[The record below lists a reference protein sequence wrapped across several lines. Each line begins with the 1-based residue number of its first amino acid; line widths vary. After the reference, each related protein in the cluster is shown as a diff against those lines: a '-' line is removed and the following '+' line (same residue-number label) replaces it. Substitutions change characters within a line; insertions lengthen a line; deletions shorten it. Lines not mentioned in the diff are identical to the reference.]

1 MDIKM
6 YVDKGSVHTWG
17 QHLGASELCIRRK
30 GWGMEGRWDFGTG
43 VKHPGAGASLIRGQ
57 SHRDQ
62 KYKSAPVDDGHVVHV
77 VGLVWQHTYTTAFEY
92 NCDQETCMT
101 YLRFLIEHTMHTVGC
116 GLLWLV
122 ALPGRGMLFP
132 VILDNIMLLA
142 PFSFQFSH
150 RLLVESPGFTT
161 IRDERAE
168 YNLSCSY
175 MLRLCESKC
184 ARACRILPLPGSVC
198 GQCHMHSY
206 GRRLTQT
213 AYQGIWTKKVVESFT
228 FAVDRP
234 ALFLLFHLKTLFEY
248 TPGHA

>member
-101 YLRFLIEHTMHTVGC
+101 YLRFLIEHTMHTYC
-116 GLLWLV
+116 RLWLV
-122 ALPGRGMLFP
+122 VVGRASWAGDAISCDP
-132 VILDNIMLLA
+132 WQYYAAGSI
-142 PFSFQFSH
+142 QFS
-150 RLLVESPGFTT
+150 VFTSSS
-161 IRDERAE
+161 RRV
-168 YNLSCSY
+168 S
-175 MLRLCESKC
+175 
-184 ARACRILPLPGSVC
+184 RIHNHTWWASRV
-198 GQCHMHSY
+198 
-206 GRRLTQT
+206 
-213 AYQGIWTKKVVESFT
+213 
-228 FAVDRP
+228 
-234 ALFLLFHLKTLFEY
+234 
-248 TPGHA
+248 